1 MPAVPEVKVETP
13 EAICTAITTDTTD
26 TTTTATTATTTTTTT
41 TTTATTPTTAIA
53 TTTAAT
59 TTTTTP
65 IDMKE
70 EKKGSTENLIPS
82 CKKLDQENEQL
93 HSDFAMNSA
102 AITTAKE
109 SSLEI
114 TKEKADLMH
123 SSNSGIVEE
132 DGAITDN
139 ANIDKSK
146 VAPMLILETE
156 NNTAGIT
163 TNEVTDIQKFANN
176 FGQNKA
182 DSNMS
187 NLAGHNL
194 KTNSGQIL
202 KSEIAMPTGEAPSKG
217 RVNDI
222 AATVEQ
228 SSPSDGEK
236 KNDLKDERFGAI
248 GDNTEKDNN
257 DSEDYKTKEDSTS
270 VDDRQASS
278 DETDYFVDAKSST
291 QVDGASGDDIVEISD
306 ETKEQMEEIQDEE
319 GYEYEEEEQEAEP
332 DDDEVEGNP
341 AFIPKSGRY
350 YMHDSRN
357 TDEERTPEPSSHSRA
372 DGKWKHDRFDERSQ
386 RPKTKRELMNRYGYD
401 IRNEGKNTG
410 GGSINASTPHTNQ
423 TRSASRGS
431 NSGGNSYGNRGRLSN
446 RAVPHHSQ
454 HQSYDKRDHRRP
466 VQNSGAGRP
475 ANRGGRKG
483 EHLLSTNHQRDQR
496 GTRVFKNS
504 PTNGQKGAINRID
517 NHRSYDRNEEYLRDN
532 RQNGGG
538 NRGRGGT
545 GANTGDVSTAH
556 GKGSG
561 AHTGGKRYS
570 TQRLATNY
578 APNIQQLP
586 PPQPPP
592 PLQPTPTAG
601 PIPIPPPDWRPP
613 AYQGPPPPA
622 TVPPPSAVAP
632 PPPIAIPAPVPNFR
646 PSDIVYFDPQPQ
658 QLYRSPIPIP
668 PRTKKRLE
676 IVPPYQ
682 AKNSN

>member
-1 MPAVPEVKVETP
+1 MSAVPEVKVETP
-13 EAICTAITTDTTD
+13 EAICTAITTDTSDTI
-26 TTTTATTATTTTTTT
+26 TTTTTASTATTATTTSTTTI
-41 TTTATTPTTAIA
+41 ATTPTTTV
-53 TTTAAT
+53 TTI
-59 TTTTTP
+59 TP

-70 EKKGSTENLIPS
+70 EKKDSTENLIPS
-82 CKKLDQENEQL
+82 CKKLEDQESEEL
-93 HSDFAMNSA
+93 HSDFAVNSA
-102 AITTAKE
+102 TIPTAKE
-109 SSLEI
+109 SSLQI
-114 TKEKADLMH
+114 TKEKADLVH
-123 SSNSGIVEE
+123 SSNSGIAE

-139 ANIDKSK
+139 KNIDKSK
-146 VAPMLILETE
+146 VTPMLILETE

-163 TNEVTDIQKFANN
+163 TNEVTDLQKFANN
-176 FGQNKA
+176 FDQNKV
-182 DSNMS
+182 DPSMS
-187 NLAGHNL
+187 NLAEHNL
-194 KTNSGQIL
+194 TTNSGQIL
-202 KSEIAMPTGEAPSKG
+202 KSEVAMSAGEVPSKG
-217 RVNDI
+217 RANDV
-222 AATVEQ
+222 ATTVEQ
-228 SSPSDGEK
+228 PLPSDDEK
-236 KNDLKDERFGAI
+236 ENDFKDKRFGGI
-248 GDNTEKDNN
+248 GDGTEKDNN
-257 DSEDYKTKEDSTS
+257 DSEEDYKTKEDSTS
-270 VDDRQASS
+270 IDDRQASS
-278 DETDYFVDAKSST
+278 DETDHFVDAKSSS
-291 QVDGASGDDIVEISD
+291 QVDGGSGDDTVEISD

-319 GYEYEEEEQEAEP
+319 GYEYEEEEQEEEEP

-410 GGSINASTPHTNQ
+410 GGSMNASTAHTNQ
-423 TRSASRGS
+423 TRGASRGG

-446 RAVPHHSQ
+446 RALPHHSQ

-483 EHLLSTNHQRDQR
+483 EHHLTTIHQRDQR

-504 PTNGQKGAINRID
+504 PTSGQKGAINRID

-538 NRGRGGT
+538 HRGRSGT
-545 GANTGDVSTAH
+545 GANTGDVSTTH

-592 PLQPTPTAG
+592 PLQPTPTTG

-622 TVPPPSAVAP
+622 TVPPPPAVAPP